1 MQGGNIMG
9 EWGSIDSR
17 AKFRAV
23 LKQTLDLAAD
33 LAKKYPD
40 SAAIESIHAQLQAM
54 KRATDNGRDPLPN
67 EREGFD
73 AGLVAIRDLD
83 GNPDKEVG
91 DLCEAIHPVVAFYED
106 WPTDA
111 AAAAA
116 AGTA

>member
-1 MQGGNIMG
+1 MTVIG
-9 EWGSIDSR
+9 EYGTIDSR
-17 AKFRAV
+17 AKFRAT

-33 LAKKYPD
+33 CAKKYPD
-40 SAAIESIHAQLQAM
+40 NAAIESIHAQLQAM
-54 KRATDNGRDPLPN
+54 KRATDNGRDPPPN

-83 GNPDKEVG
+83 GTPDKEVG
-91 DLCEAIHPVVAFYED
+91 DLAEAIHPVVAFFED

-111 AAAAA
+111 AAAAG